1 MAEALEITL
10 PSGAVFPDWSCVTSP
25 VARAALVALFGIERC
40 EQRWAGLG
48 ADEDRVRRAVLEAY
62 LTTGRAP
69 TLGELG
75 PATGFDAATLRAKL
89 ADLVRRDIVVAG
101 DNGEAIAGAYPF
113 VERTRGHGLCIEGVE
128 INAMCAIDALGA
140 GAMCGAD
147 AVIDSACAHCGGA
160 IHIETRDRGAA
171 LAAVL
176 PADAVVRVS
185 IENFNGC
192 SADSICRVM
201 SYFCSDDHLQ
211 SWRDANNAHGEDYRL
226 SMDEALQTGKAI
238 FAPLLKEPNP

>member
-1 MAEALEITL
+1 MTETLQITL
-10 PSGAVFPDWSCVTSP
+10 PSGAIFPDWSCVTSP
-25 VARAALVALFGIERC
+25 VARAALDAVFRIERC

-62 LTTGRAP
+62 VRCGRAP
-69 TLGELG
+69 SIEELG

-113 VERTRGHGLCIEGVE
+113 VERSRGHGLCIEGVE

-147 AVIDSACAHCGGA
+147 AVIDSACAHCGEL
-160 IHIETRDRGAA
+160 IHLETRDRGAA
-171 LAAVL
+171 LAVVE
-176 PADAVVRVS
+176 PPGAVVRIG
-185 IENFNGC
+185 IEHANNC
-192 SADSICRVM
+192 LADSLCRVM

-238 FAPLLKEPNP
+238 FAPMLKEPNP